1 MKILVFDL
9 IGKAAHFRKFYTNS
23 SSLSYYFPPK
33 TTLAGLIAGILGF
46 ERDSYYEYFGDK
58 AKIGVKLVTPVR
70 KKINTV
76 NYLMI
81 KKGES
86 KNLSYF
92 RGLRNRTLVPVEFV
106 FPKSTEN
113 LIYRV
118 YFSHEDESL
127 NEKLKERLK
136 NKKFVY
142 PPYLGI
148 TELLANINYIGEF
161 EVDQITEYK
170 LEVST
175 VLKTEFFKKILKLD
189 NIQRDRVPES
199 FGKDREIKKISD
211 YVFSPDGINIS
222 IEKSE
227 NANFYFLKEEDE
239 IISFL

>member
-33 TTLAGLIAGILGF
+33 TTLSGLIAGILGF
-46 ERDSYYEYFGDK
+46 ERDSYYEYFDDK
-58 AKIGVKLVTPVR
+58 AKIGVKIVTPVR

-81 KKGES
+81 KNGES

-106 FPKSTEN
+106 LPKSTEN

-161 EVDQITEYK
+161 EVKQITEDK